1 MSTLPPPAAL
11 RQRAFTIV
19 ELLAATAVFI
29 GMMLMLVTATNQ
41 TSELWRRSAS
51 KIEQF
56 QQARRGFE
64 SMTRRIS
71 QATLNTYWD
80 YHYPVNAAGKP
91 DRSQV
96 PDGYMRQS
104 ELRFRSGKAQQLMA
118 GIDDLNRPTHA
129 VFFQAPL
136 GFVDDDVTLRANKPE
151 QSHKPLNNLLNT
163 WGYFLEVDDDLGLVP
178 EFLRK
183 TIPPRTRSRLMELME
198 TSETVKIDDP
208 TSEPVS
214 LTDPSKPV
222 YPKDSNWDNPKYLG
236 WFVNPIKRPAPNRPV
251 RVLAENVL
259 ALVILP
265 RLTPQDE
272 AARAKLKPPKTDLL
286 SPLYDY
292 DSKRLSN
299 TAQGIANP
307 TLKAKD
313 PDLNPKNQ
321 LPPVVTVAMVAID
334 ETSARRLAS
343 ISNGDPTLGLDLR
356 TIFNEANKMDDDPKT
371 VAPGDGDLANLEA
384 QLISKKLNYRI
395 FVSNIAIRG
404 AKWSRWTEN

>member
-1 MSTLPPPAAL
+1 MTSLPPLAAV

-29 GMMLMLVTATNQ
+29 GLMLLLVTATNQ
-41 TSELWRRSAS
+41 TSELWRRSSS

-80 YHYPVNAAGKP
+80 YHYPTNAAGKP
-91 DRSQV
+91 DRSKV

-104 ELRFRSGKAQQLMA
+104 ELRFRSGRSEQLLA
-118 GIDDLNRPTHA
+118 GIGNLIRPTHA

-136 GFVDDDVTLRANKPE
+136 GFVDDDVALRTSKPE

-163 WGYFLEVDDDLGLVP
+163 WGYFLEINDDTELVP
-178 EFLRK
+178 VFLRK
-183 TIPPRTRSRLMELME
+183 TIPPRTRFRLMELME
-198 TSETVKIDDP
+198 LSETVKIDDP
-208 TSEPVS
+208 TSEPV
-214 LTDPSKPV
+214 DPANPDKPL
-222 YPKDSNWDNPKYLG
+222 YPKDPNWDNPKYLG
-236 WFVNPIKRPAPNRPV
+236 WFTEPVKRRTPV
-251 RVLAENVL
+251 RVLAENVI

-272 AARAKLKPPKTDLL
+272 AARAKLTPAKTELL

-299 TAQGIANP
+299 SAAGIVNP
-307 TLKAKD
+307 ALKASD
-313 PDLNPKNQ
+313 PELNPKNQ

-334 ETSARRLAS
+334 ETSAQRLAA
-343 ISNGDPTLGLDLR
+343 ISGADPTLGLDLKDLFR
-356 TIFNEANKMDDDPKT
+356 DGKKMDNDPQT
-371 VAPGDGDLANLEA
+371 PAPGDGDLAKLEA
-384 QLISKKLNYRI
+384 QLIAKRLNYRI

-404 AKWSRWTEN
+404 AKWSRWQQN

>member
-1 MSTLPPPAAL
+1 MTSLPPPAA
-11 RQRAFTIV
+11 RRRHAFTIV

-29 GMMLMLVTATNQ
+29 GLMLMLVTATNQ
-41 TSELWRRSAS
+41 TSEMWRRSSS

-80 YHYPVNAAGKP
+80 YHFPLKAGKP

-104 ELRFRSGKAQQLMA
+104 ELRFRSGPSSTLLA
-118 GIDDLNRPTHA
+118 GVDGLNRPTHA
-129 VFFQAPL
+129 IFFQAPL
-136 GFVDDDVTLRANKPE
+136 GFVDDDVTVRTRPE

-163 WGYFLEVDDDLGLVP
+163 WGYFLEVNDDSELVP

-198 TSETVKIDDP
+198 PSETVKIDNPSSDP
-208 TSEPVS
+208 ASPESTTPV
-214 LTDPSKPV
+214 DP
-222 YPKDSNWDNPKYLG
+222 NWDNAKYLG
-236 WFVNPIKRPAPNRPV
+236 WFVDPVKKRTPV
-251 RVLAENVL
+251 RVLSENII

-272 AARAKLKPPKTDLL
+272 AARAKATPPKTELL
-286 SPLYDY
+286 CPFYDY
-292 DSKRLSN
+292 DSKRLANS
-299 TAQGIANP
+299 AAGINNP
-307 TLKAKD
+307 ATKATD
-313 PDLNPKNQ
+313 PELNPKNQ

-334 ETSARRLAS
+334 ETSAQRLAAMS
-343 ISNGDPTLGLDLR
+343 GSDPTLGLELKNL
-356 TIFNEANKMDDDPKT
+356 FKEAKKMDNDPQT
-371 VAPGDGDLANLEA
+371 PTPGDGDLAKLEA
-384 QLISKKLNYRI
+384 QLIEKRLTYRI
-395 FVSNIAIRG
+395 FVSNVENRG
-404 AKWSRWTEN
+404 AKWSRWQEN